1 MPTQDNRIADLQ
13 ADALTKVLETNRP
26 GEGSTDN
33 RDVAE
38 PSHEATAM
46 PREPYSPPAFGD
58 GSMLIAVNTETG
70 ASLDLSVLEAYIGT
84 LLGRIAEVPVDQYKM
99 GAAISDRMKIG
110 IPRKLFAQIL
120 GLKDV
125 DDALSRSIKAL
136 LCGVLATTIAPLDI
150 ASLLFGFGN
159 ALHAHPAFAFAVKD
173 ATWEH
178 PYGEHTT
185 YRMAQ
190 VLAPGDGDETPITD
204 NEERK

>member
-1 MPTQDNRIADLQ
+1 MTWQNNRLAESQ
-13 ADALTKVLETNRP
+13 AAELKEALETNH
-26 GEGSTDN
+26 S
-33 RDVAE
+33 AE
-38 PSHEATAM
+38 CSIDDLGGVELAHEATAM

-58 GSMLIAVNTETG
+58 GSMLIAVNTETV
-70 ASLDLSVLEAYIGT
+70 ASLDLSVLEAYVGA
-84 LLGRIAEVPVDQYKM
+84 LLGRVAEVPVAQYKM
-99 GAAISDRMKIG
+99 GAAIAGRMKIG
-110 IPRKLFAQIL
+110 IPRKLLAEVL

-125 DDALSRSIKAL
+125 DDDLSRSIKAL

-204 NEERK
+204 NEEGE